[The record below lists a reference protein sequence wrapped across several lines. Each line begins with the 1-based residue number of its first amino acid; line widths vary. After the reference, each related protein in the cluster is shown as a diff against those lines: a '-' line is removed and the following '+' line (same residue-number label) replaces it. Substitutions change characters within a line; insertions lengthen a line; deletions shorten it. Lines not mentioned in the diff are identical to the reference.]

1 MAKWLLRCGLGL
13 AALSPLL
20 LGLPAALVLWLL
32 MPFAVECSREAGENY
47 FVAAAILVLMAVT
60 GFTQPVEVL
69 APALVWGGC
78 GIAMAIWEQRNAV
91 RRGMTWAGICLALLV
106 MIITTVGKHYG
117 GQAAEGLAGEIVAWI
132 HRQKNAGE
140 ILWRCYEAGF
150 CQVDENSTPVLSLFG
165 MLLMTPELLRQLEY
179 SLQFNLTTLLRA
191 LIPQAVVAWMLF
203 TAVLA
208 AKLPDV
214 LRGRKGLHGRLA
226 PFAEWHLTDTLRRH
240 MNLLVVG
247 YVLQLF
253 SEAPLVVML
262 GNLCG
267 AAFQYGYM
275 ILGLACM
282 EGIAKNFGTARFLR
296 RVWMGACILF
306 APSVLMILGIAD
318 GWFDFRKLRHLTDDE
333 GGYEQ

>member
-32 MPFAVECSREAGENY
+32 MPIAVECSREAGENY
-47 FVAAAILVLMAVT
+47 FVSAALLVLMAVT
-60 GFTQPVEVL
+60 GLTQSVEVL

-78 GIAMAIWEQRNAV
+78 GIAMAIWGQRDAV
-91 RRGMTWAGICLALLV
+91 RRGVTWAGICLVLLV
-106 MIITTVGKHYG
+106 MITTMVGKHYG
-117 GQAAEGLAGEIVAWI
+117 GQAAEGLAGEIMAWI

-140 ILWRCYEAGF
+140 ILWRCYQAGF
-150 CQVDENSTPVLSLFG
+150 CQVDENHTPVLSLFG
-165 MLLMTPELLRQLEY
+165 MLLITPELLRQLEN
-179 SLQFNLTTLLRA
+179 SLRFNLTALLRA
-191 LIPQAVVAWMLF
+191 LIPQLVVAWMMF

-214 LRGRKGLHGRLA
+214 LRRRKGLHGRLE
-226 PFAEWHLTDTLRRH
+226 PFAEWHMTAPVRRH
-240 MNLLVVG
+240 MNLLVLG

-262 GNLCG
+262 GSLCG

-282 EGIAKNFGTARFLR
+282 EGITKQFGTARLLR

-318 GWFDFRKLRHLTDDE
+318 GWFDFRKLRRLTDDE
-333 GGYEQ
+333 GGYEK